1 MPSDLWS
8 FASCCYARPGVE
20 AACLRLQAAGAD
32 VCLLLCGLW
41 LEQHGVPCND
51 ERLAA
56 LRALSEPWQ
65 RQVVQPLRELRQSWR
80 ATAATDE
87 VQQRLRAQVKALE
100 LEAERELLARLEAE
114 VNGWPHAE
122 RHGAVEWLDA
132 LAGSAA
138 ECRDALQ
145 VLRAATAQT

>member
-8 FASCCYARPGVE
+8 FASYCYARPGVE

-41 LEQHGVPCND
+41 LEQRGVACDD

-56 LRALSEPWQ
+56 LKALSEPWQ

-80 ATAATDE
+80 EPAQLDAA
-87 VQQRLRAQVKALE
+87 QLRLREQVKALE
-100 LEAERELLARLEAE
+100 LEAERELLQRLE
-114 VNGWPHAE
+114 
-122 RHGAVEWLDA
+122 R
-132 LAGSAA
+132 LAGNWSQLTGASVAWLEPLATAA
-138 ECRDALQ
+138 GEQHRDALL
-145 VLRAATAQT
+145 VLRAAAGQR

>member
-8 FASCCYARPGVE
+8 FASCCYAHPGVE

-41 LEQHGVPCND
+41 LEQRGVPCND

-80 ATAATDE
+80 ATASADE
-87 VQQRLRAQVKALE
+87 VQERLRAQVKALE
-100 LEAERELLARLEAE
+100 LEAERELLARLEAA
-114 VNGWPHAE
+114 VSGWPHAE
-122 RHGAVEWLDA
+122 QHGVAEWLEA
-132 LAGSAA
+132 LAGTAR

-145 VLRAATAQT
+145 VLRAATTQA

>member
-41 LEQHGVPCND
+41 LEQRGVAYGD
-51 ERLAA
+51 ARRAQLERIAG
-56 LRALSEPWQ
+56 PWQ
-65 RQVVQPLRELRQSWR
+65 QRVVQPLRELRQSWR

-114 VNGWPHAE
+114 VNGWPHAGQ
-122 RHGAVEWLDA
+122 HGVADWLEA
-132 LAGSAA
+132 LAGTAG

-145 VLRAATAQT
+145 VLRAATTQA

>member
-20 AACLRLQAAGAD
+20 VACLRLQAAGAD

-41 LEQHGVPCND
+41 LEQRGVPCND
-51 ERLAA
+51 EHLAA

-80 ATAATDE
+80 ATAVTDE
-87 VQQRLRAQVKALE
+87 VQQRLRAQIKALE
-100 LEAERELLARLEAE
+100 LEAERELLDRLEAE
-114 VNGWPHAE
+114 VNGWPYAE
-122 RHGAVEWLDA
+122 QHGVAEWLEA
-132 LAGSAA
+132 LAGSAR

-145 VLRAATAQT
+145 VLRAATAQS

>member
-41 LEQHGVPCND
+41 LEQRGVPCND

-56 LRALSEPWQ
+56 LHALSEPWQ

-80 ATAATDE
+80 TTAATDGA
-87 VQQRLRAQVKALE
+87 QQRLRAQVKALE

-114 VNGWPHAE
+114 VNGWPHAGP
-122 RHGAVEWLDA
+122 HGVADWLEA
-132 LAGSAA
+132 LAETAG

-145 VLRAATAQT
+145 VLRAATTQA

>member
-41 LEQHGVPCND
+41 LEQGGVPCND

-80 ATAATDE
+80 TAAAADE

-114 VNGWPHAE
+114 VNGWPHA
-122 RHGAVEWLDA
+122 GQPGMADWLEA
-132 LAGSAA
+132 LAGSAG

-145 VLRAATAQT
+145 VLRAATTQA